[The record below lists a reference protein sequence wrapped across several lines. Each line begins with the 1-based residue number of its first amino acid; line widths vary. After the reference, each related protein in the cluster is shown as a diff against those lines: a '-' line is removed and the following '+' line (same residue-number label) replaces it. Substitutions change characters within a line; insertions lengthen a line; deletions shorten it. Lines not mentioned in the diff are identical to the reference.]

1 MPQRNLNNDQQVE
14 NVVPEPDNG
23 ALVTGLADIG
33 QKLIANSQEAKITEN
48 VSKAQLDLAALNN
61 QYQIDNQGDPFKNL
75 DSLKEDQQAILDK
88 YGDDVSPLFR
98 RQWNQQAQTL
108 TAHSDATNQAW
119 GFEQTRKNS
128 VLSINNSML
137 NNYTLA
143 NNAGAAFGQS
153 NSTDVMT
160 ALNYEQS
167 RQNLQDLGNRT
178 IGETATTEQLLKYKE
193 DYAKSFLS
201 GVAESNPNKAAQ
213 LLDDENIKGMFTS
226 EQRDELVDVINK
238 TRKKDILQ
246 TSLSQAVNANAV
258 TDLVN
263 DKSKSFFDKRLQ
275 IDQLELQRKIDTTT
289 AVNARRVLTSQ
300 KDVDNV
306 TDGPVMSDM
315 VTRMYDINTNSDLNP
330 SEYLQA
336 VKGMHDEILDN
347 QANGKLTVIDA
358 QKLNDQM
365 RTLTSKKTADATQ
378 AVGNDFSEAN
388 DLFAKQLPLQ
398 YRGDATRQLFYDTT
412 GQTLTPDQYNVK
424 AQKIIDNINNNT
436 RNKALKTIQQ
446 TGQIPKRSIPQGA
459 IDKLKNSPELRD
471 QFDAKYGAGSSKQY
485 LGQ

>member
-1 MPQRNLNNDQQVE
+1 MQQRNLNNDQTVT
-14 NVVPEPDNG
+14 NVVPEPDDNL
-23 ALVTGLADIG
+23 ATGLADIG

-48 VSKAQLDLAALNN
+48 VSKAQLDLSALSN

-75 DSLKEDQQAILDK
+75 DSLKEDQQGILDK
-88 YGDDVSPLFR
+88 YGDDISPIFR
-98 RQWNQQAQTL
+98 RQWNMQAQTL
-108 TAHSDATNQAW
+108 TSHNDAANQAW

-143 NNAGAAFGQS
+143 NNAGADFGNS
-153 NSTDVMT
+153 TSTDVMT

-178 IGETATTEQLLKYKE
+178 IGETATNEQLLKYKE

-213 LLDDENIKGMFTS
+213 LLDDDNIKSMFTS

-238 TRKKDILQ
+238 TRKKQQLQ
-246 TSLSQAVNANAV
+246 TSLSQSVNASEV
-258 TDLVN
+258 TKLVN
-263 DKSKSFFDKRLQ
+263 DNNKSFFDKRLQ
-275 IDQLELQRKIDTTT
+275 IDQMELNRKIDTTT

-306 TDGPVMSDM
+306 TDGPVMSDI
-315 VTRMYDINTNSDLNP
+315 VTRIYDINTNSDLAP
-330 SEYLQA
+330 GEYLSA
-336 VKGMHDEILDN
+336 VKGTHDDILDK
-347 QANGKLTVIDA
+347 QANGKLTTIDA
-358 QKLNDQM
+358 QKLNDQL
-365 RTLTSKKTADATQ
+365 RTLTSKKVADATQ
-378 AVGNDFSEAN
+378 SVGNDFSEAN

-398 YRGDATRQLFYDTT
+398 YRGQATRQLFYDTT
-412 GQTLTPDQYNVK
+412 GQTVTPQQYKVK
-424 AQKIIDNINNNT
+424 AQKIIDSINSST
-436 RNKALKTIQQ
+436 RNNALKTIQQ
-446 TGQIPKRSIPQGA
+446 TSQIPKLNIPQGA
-459 IDKLKNSPELRD
+459 IDKLRIHPDLSGE
-471 QFDAKYGAGSSKQY
+471 FDIKYGTGASKRI